1 MPTGYTAD
9 VQSGK
14 ITDFNEY
21 ALQCARAFGACIML
35 RDEPISSEIPTFEPS
50 QYHADARAE
59 AMADLAALDAMSIE
73 QCAALQA
80 KEYDEAVANRDKRL
94 AEIAED
100 RRRYEAMLIK
110 AKAFRS
116 PTPDHDN
123 YAKFLVSQLEES
135 IKFDCSTEYH
145 ERPIEK
151 LPVEQW
157 RQERRAKLKHDI
169 DYHTEQQAQEDE
181 RTASR
186 NEWVRQLK
194 AALSV

>member
-21 ALQCARAFGACIML
+21 ALQCARAFGACLML
-35 RDEPISSEIPTFEPS
+35 RDEPMSSEIPTFKS
-50 QYHADARAE
+50 SRYHIEARDQAVS
-59 AMADLAALDAMSIE
+59 DLAALDGMSLE
-73 QCAALQA
+73 ECAALQA
-80 KEYDEAVANRDKRL
+80 KEYDDAVAYRDKRL
-94 AEIAED
+94 AEIADE
-100 RRRYEAMLIK
+100 RGRYEAMLTK
-110 AKAFRS
+110 AKAFKA
-116 PTPDHDN
+116 PTTEHEG
-123 YAKFLVSQLEES
+123 YAMFLVSQLEES
-135 IKFDCSTEYH
+135 IKFDCGTEYH

-157 RQERRAKLKHDI
+157 RQERRANLEHDI
-169 DYHTEQQAQEDE
+169 DYHTKHQAEEDE